1 MTADH
6 LERPG
11 QHDPQEPSELIQ
23 LAEQLGLLDA
33 QRAEQL
39 RVELALGRPADSG
52 DHLQQR
58 LGLPPVVIDALQL
71 ILQQGGSLSSLPA
84 GSTLPPTLRHT
95 PQDAPPGPPP
105 PPPALANTPTLRQVI
120 DQAGLTLQ
128 IDQAPSLENRSP
140 DTLGR
145 YPVTGFLGEGGMGQI
160 LQVRDED
167 VGREMAAKV
176 IRGQDSAQA
185 LTKFVREAQITGQLE
200 HPNIVPMHELGT
212 TADGQ
217 FYFTM
222 KRIDGQ
228 DLSALLRDDDEK
240 AQGLTL
246 FDYLQILLKV
256 CDAMSLA
263 HSRGVIHRDLKPAN
277 IMVGQFGEVQVM
289 DWGLA
294 RLVGQP
300 DTAEAGCTLDLGGG
314 QLAQRARGG
323 GSEEPLKTL
332 DGAVV
337 GTAHYMPPTQ
347 APGDVRKIDQRA
359 DVYALGAILYQ
370 MLTLEPPFEG
380 DSVWEVLERVIAG
393 HPTPPSKRTLER
405 QIPAELEAV
414 VLKAM
419 QHRPAK
425 RYDSVELMKQ
435 DIEAY

>member
-1 MTADH
+1 
-6 LERPG
+6 
-11 QHDPQEPSELIQ
+11 
-23 LAEQLGLLDA
+23 
-33 QRAEQL
+33 
-39 RVELALGRPADSG
+39 
-52 DHLQQR
+52 
-58 LGLPPVVIDALQL
+58 
-71 ILQQGGSLSSLPA
+71 
-84 GSTLPPTLRHT
+84 
-95 PQDAPPGPPP
+95 
-105 PPPALANTPTLRQVI
+105 
-120 DQAGLTLQ
+120 
-128 IDQAPSLENRSP
+128 
-140 DTLGR
+140 
-145 YPVTGFLGEGGMGQI
+145 MGQV

-176 IRGQDSAQA
+176 IHGQDSAQA
-185 LTKFVREAQITGQLE
+185 LAKFVREAQITGQLE
-200 HPNIVPMHELGT
+200 HPNIVPTHELGT
-212 TADGQ
+212 TPDGQ

-222 KRIDGQ
+222 KRIEGQ
-228 DLSALLRDDDEK
+228 DLAALLQDEDENAK
-240 AQGLTL
+240 GRTL
-246 FDYLQILLKV
+246 YDYLQILLKV
-256 CDAMSLA
+256 CDAISLA

-277 IMVGQFGEVQVM
+277 IMIGQFGEVQVM

-294 RLVGQP
+294 RLVGQS

-314 QLAQRARGG
+314 HLAERARRS
-323 GSEEPLKTL
+323 GSDEPLRTL

-337 GTAHYMPPTQ
+337 GTPHYMPPEQ
-347 APGDVRKIDQRA
+347 ARGEVRKLDQRA